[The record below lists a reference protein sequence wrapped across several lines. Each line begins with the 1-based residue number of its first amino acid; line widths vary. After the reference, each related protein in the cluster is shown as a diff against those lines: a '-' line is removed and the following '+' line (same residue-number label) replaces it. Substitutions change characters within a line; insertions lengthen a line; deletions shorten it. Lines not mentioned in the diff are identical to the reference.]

1 MFSRRTI
8 YSLLLLAFAASCRA
22 ASDSAA
28 MAELQRAIHAGN
40 VDSVRSLLAG
50 DRTLLNARS
59 AGSGQTPL
67 MAATLQGQTEVVKYL
82 LTVDGV
88 DWTIGEKDGYTP
100 MHGAGF
106 QVGTVDSWTA
116 ASICLWLCVPLP
128 FILL

>member
-1 MFSRRTI
+1 MFARRAF
-8 YSLLLLAFAASCRA
+8 YSLLLLSLAAWCHA

-28 MAELQRAIHAGN
+28 MAELYRAIHAGN

-82 LTVDGV
+82 LTVDGI

-106 QVGTVDSWTA
+106 QVFFGFHDGCEFDS
-116 ASICLWLCVPLP
+116 SI
-128 FILL
+128 